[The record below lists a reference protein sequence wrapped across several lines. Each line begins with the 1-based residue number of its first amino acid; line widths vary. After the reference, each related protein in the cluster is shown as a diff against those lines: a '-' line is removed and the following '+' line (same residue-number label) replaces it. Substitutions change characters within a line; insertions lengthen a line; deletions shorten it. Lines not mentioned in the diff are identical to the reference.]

1 MKELTPFERRIEIVK
16 LLHGKEVRTG
26 ELAEHFGVDD
36 RTIRTDIVCLREGMD
51 ILGTK
56 IKIESKHDG
65 SQRHYYKSTVHPI
78 FLSLNLSEL
87 FGILKALENKS
98 KEVGGEVYKNIFQK
112 IYSQMTDYAENKISP
127 LLEDEYNKTQII
139 NTLEEEVFNKDNKL
153 VYWGKSGRYIEV
165 SYTNEENKQVK
176 EEIKLVNMK
185 GNELEIENKD
195 GKKRW
200 IDYTDIIIDWEN
212 QEYK

>member
-1 MKELTPFERRIEIVK
+1 
-16 LLHGKEVRTG
+16 
-26 ELAEHFGVDD
+26 
-36 RTIRTDIVCLREGMD
+36 
-51 ILGTK
+51 
-56 IKIESKHDG
+56 
-65 SQRHYYKSTVHPI
+65 
-78 FLSLNLSEL
+78 
-87 FGILKALENKS
+87 NKS

-200 IDYTDIIIDWEN
+200 IDYTDIIIDWGN